1 MQRSLN
7 TKPTAQES
15 ERAAIRWMLTETQ
28 TSPMPTPAAN
38 TLQIRPL
45 TTRGRPVPLGGEPI
59 SIGRHPDNTFPLKDE
74 RASRFHCVIEPDSG
88 GSFRVRDLGSRNG
101 TKVNGDRVDVATIVS
116 GDIVKVGTHEFRIE
130 SMEAAASA
138 DSHDGSGAAWERTL
152 RDMVKNL
159 APDLPVEET
168 IQVVSADGKP
178 SDIVLGEADGPKA
191 VRLLLT
197 LSGRARAT
205 DIHLEPK
212 GETFHVR
219 MRIDGQMT
227 WVVELPN
234 RIGELVQGVIK
245 AACLMKT
252 LGRDAVIDGA
262 FSARYP
268 DRRVDYRASFTP
280 SIHGQKLVLRIL
292 DLRDMPRSIAEL
304 GMAPYMLD
312 RIRRTCMQDAGL
324 LLVCGPTGS
333 GKTTTL
339 YNAIREIDRN
349 TRNVVTIE
357 DPVEYRLDGVTQI
370 PIDEHRGNSFNGL
383 LRSVLRQDPD
393 VIYVGEIRDEETAR
407 TAMQAA
413 MTGHVVFSTV
423 HAKETISAVFRL
435 LDLGV
440 EPYLVANALD
450 LVLAQRLLR
459 VLCDNCKTPVPLTPG
474 QITRMGKGHL
484 QGAKPFHAVGCA
496 RCLKTG
502 FKGRRAIFEL
512 LDFNTEL
519 RDIVLKA
526 PGVQAMRKAIEAG
539 HFTTLAQSAY
549 RLVCEGMTSID
560 EAEKVAGGV

>member
-1 MQRSLN
+1 
-7 TKPTAQES
+7 
-15 ERAAIRWMLTETQ
+15 
-28 TSPMPTPAAN
+28 MPTPQSP
-38 TLQIRPL
+38 TLQVRPI
-45 TTRGRPVPLGGEPI
+45 TSRGRPIALGPEPI
-59 SIGRHPDNTFPLKDE
+59 SIGRHPDNTFPLKDD
-74 RASRFHCVIEPDSG
+74 RASRFHCIVEPDG
-88 GSFRVRDLGSRNG
+88 AGAYRVRDLGSRNG
-101 TKVNGDRVDVATIVS
+101 TRVNGEKVEMAPVVS
-116 GDIVKVGTHEFRIE
+116 GDIIRVGTHEFRIE
-130 SMEAAASA
+130 QAENGASDIRSRGDA
-138 DSHDGSGAAWERTL
+138 ENPAWETSL
-152 RDMVKNL
+152 RDTVRAL
-159 APDLPVEET
+159 APDLPVDET
-168 IQVVSADGKP
+168 LHVISADGKV
-178 SDIVLGEADGPKA
+178 SDIVMGDSEGPRA
-191 VRLLLT
+191 ARLLIAAA
-197 LSGRARAT
+197 GRARAT

-219 MRIDGQMT
+219 MRVDGQMT
-227 WVVELPN
+227 WVVEFPN
-234 RIGELVQGVIK
+234 RVGELVQGVVK
-245 AACLMKT
+245 AACQMKT

-262 FSARYP
+262 FSIRHP
-268 DRRVDYRASFTP
+268 DRRVDVRASFTP
-280 SIHGQKLVLRIL
+280 SIHGQKLVLRLL
-292 DLRDMPRSIAEL
+292 DLRDMPRSLSEL

-312 RIRRTCMQDAGL
+312 RIRRTCSQDAGL

-339 YNAIREIDRN
+339 YNAIREIDRDA
-349 TRNVVTIE
+349 RNVVTIE

-459 VLCDNCKTPVPLTPG
+459 VLCENCKTPVPLTPG
-474 QITRMGKGHL
+474 QITRMGKGYL
-484 QGAKPFHAVGCA
+484 PGARPFHAVGCA
-496 RCLKTG
+496 RCLRTG

-539 HFTTLAQSAY
+539 HFTTLSQSAY
-549 RLVCEGMTSID
+549 RLVCEGVTPID
-560 EAEKVAGGV
+560 EAEKVAGGS

>member
-1 MQRSLN
+1 MSLG
-7 TKPTAQES
+7 AE
-15 ERAAIRWMLTETQ
+15 AI
-28 TSPMPTPAAN
+28 
-38 TLQIRPL
+38 TL
-45 TTRGRPVPLGGEPI
+45 
-59 SIGRHPDNTFPLKDE
+59 GRHPDNTFPLKDE
-74 RASRFHCVIEPDSG
+74 RASRFHCVIEPDGSG
-88 GSFRVRDLGSRNG
+88 AFRVRDLGSRNG
-101 TKVNGDRVDVATIVS
+101 TKVNGERVEHATVVS
-116 GDIVKVGTHEFRIE
+116 GDVIKVGTHEFRVEE
-130 SMEAAASA
+130 SERFAQAQPK
-138 DSHDGSGAAWERTL
+138 SGEQALWERTL
-152 RDMVKNL
+152 ADTVKNL
-159 APDLPVEET
+159 APDLAVNET
-168 IQVVSADGKP
+168 IQVISSDGKP
-178 SDIVLGEADGPKA
+178 SDIVLGDADGPKA
-191 VRLLLT
+191 TRLLLT
-197 LSGRARAT
+197 LAGRARAT

-234 RIGELVQGVIK
+234 RVGELVQGVVK
-245 AACLMKT
+245 GACLMKT

-262 FSARYP
+262 FSARFP
-268 DRRVDYRASFTP
+268 DRRVDYRASYIP

-292 DLRDMPRSIAEL
+292 DLRDMPRSISEL
-304 GMAPYMLD
+304 GMPSYMLD
-312 RIRRTCMQDAGL
+312 RIRRTCSQDAGL

-357 DPVEYRLDGVTQI
+357 DPVEYRLDGVTQM
-370 PIDEHRGNSFNGL
+370 PIDEQRGNGFNGL

-459 VLCDNCKTPVPLTPG
+459 VLCDNCKTPIPLTPG
-474 QITRMGKGHL
+474 QITRMGKGYV
-484 QGAKPFHAVGCA
+484 QGAKPFSSVGCA
-496 RCLKTG
+496 RCLRTG

-519 RDIVLKA
+519 RDVVLKA

-539 HFTTLAQSAY
+539 HFTTLAQSAH
-549 RLVCEGMTSID
+549 RLVCDGITSID
-560 EAEKVAGGV
+560 EAEKVAGGF

>member
-1 MQRSLN
+1 
-7 TKPTAQES
+7 
-15 ERAAIRWMLTETQ
+15 
-28 TSPMPTPAAN
+28 MPPPVTH
-38 TLQIRPL
+38 TLQLRPL
-45 TTRGRPVPLGGEPI
+45 TTRGRPVPLGAEAI
-59 SIGRHPDNTFPLKDE
+59 TIGRHPDNTFPLKDE
-74 RASRFHCVIEPDSG
+74 RASRFHCVIEPDG
-88 GSFRVRDLGSRNG
+88 GGAFRVRDLGSRNG
-101 TKVNGDRVDVATIVS
+101 TKVNGEKVELATIVS
-116 GDIVKVGTHEFRIE
+116 GDMVKVGNHEFRVEE
-130 SMEAAASA
+130 SERAAAI
-138 DSHDGSGAAWERTL
+138 DGRAGDHAAWEKAL
-152 RDMVKNL
+152 RETIKNL
-159 APDLPVEET
+159 TPDLPVEET
-168 IQVVSADGKP
+168 IQVISSDGKP

-191 VRLLLT
+191 MRLLLT
-197 LSGRARAT
+197 LAGRARAT

-212 GETFHVR
+212 GETYHVR

-227 WVVELPN
+227 WVVEMPN
-234 RIGELVQGVIK
+234 RVGELIQGVVK

-268 DRRVDYRASFTP
+268 DRRVDYRASITP

-304 GMAPYMLD
+304 GMAPYMLE
-312 RIRRTCMQDAGL
+312 RIRRTCSQDAGL

-357 DPVEYRLDGVTQI
+357 DPVEYRLEGVTQM

-474 QITRMGKGHL
+474 QITRMGKGHV
-484 QGAKPFHAVGCA
+484 QGAKTFHAVGCV
-496 RCLKTG
+496 RCLRTG

-526 PGVQAMRKAIEAG
+526 PGVQAMRKAIETG
-539 HFTTLAQSAY
+539 HFTTLAQSAH
-549 RLVCEGMTSID
+549 RLVCEGVTPID
-560 EAEKVAGGV
+560 EAEKVAGGF

>member
-1 MQRSLN
+1 MPSPATNSL
-7 TKPTAQES
+7 Q
-15 ERAAIRWMLTETQ
+15 L
-28 TSPMPTPAAN
+28 
-38 TLQIRPL
+38 RPL
-45 TTRGRPVPLGGEPI
+45 TTRGRPVTLGPEPI
-59 SIGRHPDNTFPLKDE
+59 SIGRHPDNTFPLKDD
-74 RASRFHCVIEPDSG
+74 RASRFHCVIEPDG
-88 GSFRVRDLGSRNG
+88 AGSHRVRDLGSRNG
-101 TKVNGDRVDVATIVS
+101 TKVNGSKVEMAPIVS
-116 GDIVKVGTHEFRIE
+116 GDVVKVGTHEFRVE
-130 SMEAAASA
+130 EAEGVRTVDTRAG
-138 DSHDGSGAAWERTL
+138 DSPAWERSVRETI
-152 RDMVKNL
+152 RAL
-159 APDLPVEET
+159 APDLPADET
-168 IQVVSADGKP
+168 IHAISADGKP
-178 SDIVLGEADGPKA
+178 SDIMMGEAEGPKA
-191 VRLLLT
+191 TRLLILAA
-197 LSGRARAT
+197 SRARAT

-234 RIGELVQGVIK
+234 RVGELVQGVVK

-262 FSARYP
+262 FSTRSA

-292 DLRDMPRSIAEL
+292 DLRDMPRSLGEL
-304 GMAPYMLD
+304 GMAPYMLE
-312 RIRRTCMQDAGL
+312 RIRRTCSQDAGL

-349 TRNVVTIE
+349 ARNVVTIE
-357 DPVEYRLDGVTQI
+357 DPVEYRLEGVTQI
-370 PIDEHRGNSFNGL
+370 PIDDHKGNSFNGL

-459 VLCDNCKTPVPLTPG
+459 VLCENCKTPVPLTPG
-474 QITRMGKGHL
+474 QITRMGRGHIP
-484 QGAKPFHAVGCA
+484 GSKAYHAVGCA

-539 HFTTLAQSAY
+539 HFTTLSQSAY
-549 RLVCEGMTSID
+549 RLVCEGFTPID
-560 EAEKVAGGV
+560 EAEKVAGGS